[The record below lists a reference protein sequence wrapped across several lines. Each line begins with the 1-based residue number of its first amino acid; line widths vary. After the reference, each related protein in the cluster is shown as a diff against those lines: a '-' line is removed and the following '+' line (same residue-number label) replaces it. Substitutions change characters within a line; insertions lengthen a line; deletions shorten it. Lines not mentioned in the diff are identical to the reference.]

1 VPKLLGFVPQ
11 RQPTLSLSGIKL
23 FSARSGCLKSEGAYK
38 AGRTINI
45 RAATLKEI
53 EKHQALMLKNNRGLM
68 KDIEKRK
75 IIVLRLH
82 QNGMYFGQRMQ

>member
-1 VPKLLGFVPQ
+1 MNKAGNLESHMCLLNDQEETIDVV
-11 RQPTLSLSGIKL
+11 SLHK
-23 FSARSGCLKSEGAYK
+23 FKSERVYK
-38 AGRTINI
+38 AGRIVNI
-45 RAATLKEI
+45 HSATLKEI
-53 EKHQALMLKNNRGLM
+53 EKHQALILKNNRGLM